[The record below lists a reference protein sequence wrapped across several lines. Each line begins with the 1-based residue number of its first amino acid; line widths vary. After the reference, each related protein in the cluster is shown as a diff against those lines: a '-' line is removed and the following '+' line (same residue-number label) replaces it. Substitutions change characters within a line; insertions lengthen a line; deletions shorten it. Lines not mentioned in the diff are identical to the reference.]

1 MDVPSVSVKTACCL
15 DNALPEG
22 GTVLQVVS
30 LSFHRTEGC
39 PPQSVQ
45 LHCLCFTLGI
55 QYLQLHMSLARDRR

>member
-1 MDVPSVSVKTACCL
+1 MPSVSERKACCL
-15 DNALPEG
+15 DNAPPEG

-30 LSFHRTEGC
+30 LSFHRSEGC
-39 PPQSVQ
+39 PTQSVQ